1 MFCLK
6 ASNYDKLL
14 TIRYLGCITVTRSN
28 SYEMVVKEEE
38 EEMMRCNYGIFL

>member
-1 MFCLK
+1 MFSLK

-14 TIRYLGCITVTRSN
+14 TIRYFGCFTVTSSN

-38 EEMMRCNYGIFL
+38 EMMRCYYGISL